1 MINDERIYTLD
12 ELISMVSGL
21 EGTVIMPG
29 DFYGKYKEKFGAN
42 VISGVYR
49 ENEPI
54 AKEVL
59 DYVIDYL
66 DEMTA
71 EDRYG
76 AIPIYMKSSQAE
88 EDKK

>member
-1 MINDERIYTLD
+1 MCIRDSIYTLD
-12 ELISMVSGL
+12 ELISLVNGL
-21 EGTVIMPG
+21 RGTIIMPG
-29 DFYGKYKEKFGAN
+29 DFYGKYKEKFGNN
-42 VISGVYR
+42 VVAGVYR

-59 DYVIDYL
+59 DYVIDYM
-66 DEMTA
+66 DELEA